1 MKEIEKYVGLYLLVY
16 LAILAICGF
25 FQYMA
30 VCQGK
35 SLECSFSMNGINTI
49 ITTTAYVLTPIVA
62 IIGFL
67 NWKSQHNTKMYSDYA
82 NEVLKIYEQVF
93 DLLININKIHQYAE
107 SKILSLNQH
116 HQLTID
122 KKNKII
128 EEHIETMKSNFYAE
142 LREIDAMIDKLI
154 QKSVFLAYLVP
165 ESILVTDRSTD
176 LKKELNIIKE
186 CLNDLTQ
193 ERQISHAEGFHL
205 VKEACNQISSIAE
218 RNIEPCLIEI
228 KKYIEV

>member
-1 MKEIEKYVGLYLLVY
+1 
-16 LAILAICGF
+16 
-25 FQYMA
+25 MA

-67 NWKSQHNTKMYSDYA
+67 SWKNQHNTKMYSDYA

-128 EEHIETMKSNFYAE
+128 EEHIETMKSSFYAE

-165 ESILVTDRSTD
+165 ESILVTDRSTVMWF
-176 LKKELNIIKE
+176 
-186 CLNDLTQ
+186 
-193 ERQISHAEGFHL
+193 R
-205 VKEACNQISSIAE
+205 
-218 RNIEPCLIEI
+218 
-228 KKYIEV
+228 

>member
-128 EEHIETMKSNFYAE
+128 EEHIETMKSKFYAE

-154 QKSVFLAYLVP
+154 QKSVF
-165 ESILVTDRSTD
+165 SILS
-176 LKKELNIIKE
+176 
-186 CLNDLTQ
+186 
-193 ERQISHAEGFHL
+193 A
-205 VKEACNQISSIAE
+205 
-218 RNIEPCLIEI
+218 
-228 KKYIEV
+228 